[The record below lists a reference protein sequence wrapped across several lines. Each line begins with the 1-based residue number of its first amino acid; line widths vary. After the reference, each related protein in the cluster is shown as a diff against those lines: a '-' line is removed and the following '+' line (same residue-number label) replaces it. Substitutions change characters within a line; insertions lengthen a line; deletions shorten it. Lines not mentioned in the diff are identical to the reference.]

1 VTHPDAILDRYAR
14 CWAPPRAVA
23 PAGPALAVAEIEP
36 APGVLVH
43 ATVGLAHTG
52 GVELYLIGR
61 GGPGLADSADL
72 LRVLADHQR
81 AAPLAIDHAVAFGRP
96 WCAGSRC
103 THALVSTA
111 PPALPGVLR
120 LIPVTR
126 HEVEHLRRHGGALL
140 AARFAEAAP
149 DLLDPKRASIV

>member
-1 VTHPDAILDRYAR
+1 VRPADAILDQYAR
-14 CWAPPRAVA
+14 CWAPARAVA

-43 ATVGLAHTG
+43 ATLGLADAG
-52 GVELYLIGR
+52 GELYLIGR
-61 GGPGLADSADL
+61 RGPDLAESADL
-72 LRVLADHQR
+72 LRLVGDLHR
-81 AAPLAIDHAVAFGRP
+81 AAPLAIDHAVALGRP

-111 PPALPGVLR
+111 PPALRGVLR

-126 HEVEHLRRHGGALL
+126 HEVAYLGSHGGAQL

-149 DLLDPKRASIV
+149 DLLDPRRASVL